1 MNRSQE
7 REQAFVVLFEKAFNP
22 EESTADLQALAIQ
35 SGFVS
40 ESDFATRLLETTEEH
55 LGDIDAAISKYA
67 IGWSLERMTKVALS
81 IMRLAIAEML
91 YMDDIPQGVS
101 INEAVELA
109 KKYAGKEDS
118 AYINGILG
126 SISRAEE

>member
-7 REQAFVVLFEKAFNP
+7 REQAFVVLFEKAFHP
-22 EESTADLQALAIQ
+22 EESTADLQALAIE

-40 ESDFATRLLETTEEH
+40 ESDFATRLLNTTEEH
-55 LGDIDAAISKYA
+55 LGDIDAAISNYA
-67 IGWSLERMTKVALS
+67 IGWSLDRMTKVALS

-118 AYINGILG
+118 SYINGILG

>member
-1 MNRSQE
+1 MCM
-7 REQAFVVLFEKAFNP
+7 KGTK
-22 EESTADLQALAIQ
+22 ESCYL
-35 SGFVS
+35 V
-40 ESDFATRLLETTEEH
+40 
-55 LGDIDAAISKYA
+55 
-67 IGWSLERMTKVALS
+67 ERMTKVALS

-118 AYINGILG
+118 SYINGILG

>member
-7 REQAFVVLFEKAFNP
+7 REQAFLVLFEKSFNP
-22 EESTADLQALAIQ
+22 EASTEELEELAIE

-40 ESDFATRLLETTEEH
+40 PSDYADRLLDTAEQH
-55 LGDIDAAISKYA
+55 LGEIDETIQKYA
-67 IGWSLERMTKVALS
+67 IGWSLDRLSKVALS
-81 IMRLAIAEML
+81 IMRLSICEMK
-91 YMDDIPQGVS
+91 YMEDIPEGVS

-118 AYINGILG
+118 SYINGVLG
-126 SISRAEE
+126 SVSRADA